1 MSNFLLRATLT
12 LPAASRLFRA
22 LTVGA
27 AILSTTTVLA
37 DTEYYRHTFFD
48 NSITS
53 DSYYYSSGKAV
64 VPSILKLRD
73 GKLPVDSSTFV
84 TPPNSLRLAWQSLA
98 GGSWQAEITVV
109 DFRNREVLFRGD
121 TLSFWCYSAEALPAA
136 KLPQLRFLDA
146 HHNFS
151 APLRIGDFSSD
162 LPAGKW
168 MRVQIP
174 LQRIKT
180 DSLHKLDPHRLE
192 RLVFG
197 QGVADGTEHA
207 LLLDEF
213 RIDDAAIDAGTPIP
227 LAPQNLQARGY
238 ELHVDLSWDS
248 VSGSELARYIIYRS
262 DDAKQ
267 FRPVGIQ
274 EPGINRYTD
283 FLGKTNLTVYYQ
295 VTASGRDYRESPSS
309 VVNSSTRPFTDDELL
324 TMLQEACFRYYWE
337 GAQPDSGLARE
348 NIPGEDRL
356 VATGASGFGIMALV
370 AGVERGF
377 ITREQGVQRLTKI
390 VDFLEKAPR
399 YHGAW
404 SHFIDGQTLPVFGI
418 FENGGDI
425 VETAGAPSSRSEG
438 GPVISES
445 VLCHSEPRQGR
456 DKLRGESL
464 FDLLLDEDLRW
475 H

>member
-151 APLRIGDFSSD
+151 APLRIVSASKRT
-162 LPAGKW
+162 LS
-168 MRVQIP
+168 I
-174 LQRIKT
+174 
-180 DSLHKLDPHRLE
+180 
-192 RLVFG
+192 
-197 QGVADGTEHA
+197 
-207 LLLDEF
+207 
-213 RIDDAAIDAGTPIP
+213 
-227 LAPQNLQARGY
+227 NLILIAWK
-238 ELHVDLSWDS
+238 DLSS
-248 VSGSELARYIIYRS
+248 
-262 DDAKQ
+262 AK
-267 FRPVGIQ
+267 
-274 EPGINRYTD
+274 
-283 FLGKTNLTVYYQ
+283 
-295 VTASGRDYRESPSS
+295 ESPTAPNTRSCS
-309 VVNSSTRPFTDDELL
+309 MNS
-324 TMLQEACFRYYWE
+324 
-337 GAQPDSGLARE
+337 G
-348 NIPGEDRL
+348 
-356 VATGASGFGIMALV
+356 
-370 AGVERGF
+370 
-377 ITREQGVQRLTKI
+377 
-390 VDFLEKAPR
+390 
-399 YHGAW
+399 
-404 SHFIDGQTLPVFGI
+404 
-418 FENGGDI
+418 
-425 VETAGAPSSRSEG
+425 
-438 GPVISES
+438 
-445 VLCHSEPRQGR
+445 
-456 DKLRGESL
+456 
-464 FDLLLDEDLRW
+464 
-475 H
+475 